1 MSGYIVQLTVHD
13 MANVKKVIDH
23 LTCSVC
29 FKLYENPKYLSCH
42 HSFCK
47 KCLEMMRQSVIICPM
62 CRKETTISAGGVKE
76 LDDNFFIG
84 SLVDD
89 LLKSKVDGEKDVK
102 CEMCQQEDPVV
113 TYCVD
118 CVLFLCHSCDRHQ
131 HHQATNIPHSHRMV
145 PLTESKIKDENFT
158 PKKCNIH
165 NAELLFYCETCDH
178 LVCVHCRVRHDGH
191 QCFPVEEIAGKYRD
205 KLKETTGPI
214 EKLSKDLSKA
224 FNAIEKMSERIQ
236 QEGNEA
242 RRNIDEHYNNLILK
256 LQEQKTQ
263 LKQQVYDSVSERTKL
278 VTTKLEKV
286 EHAQTELQSIKQ
298 LSETLNSR
306 CDQELLSAKNQV
318 IDLMQHV
325 TSKCKK
331 IGTDIIQQAN
341 IKFVP
346 SMVPQFGWLCSTA
359 MPAPHKCEMIDL
371 PTDIYRNH
379 TTNFTIA
386 VKDDNG
392 YYCHRGGIQVNVQL
406 GNECLQVSDN
416 KNGRY
421 AVSFVASKLGEEK
434 LSVYVNG
441 TQIKGSPFNIM
452 VNRPYTT
459 MSKPLKVINN
469 YSGLGRPWGISFG
482 RDGMWAVTDYSTSFV
497 YIYDGKDELVKMI
510 GSPGRREDQFECP
523 LGVAFDDSNDL
534 YVVDGGNNRI
544 QKFDLQG
551 KYLFHFGQ
559 EKLGNARGIT
569 VHNDRVYVSDKA
581 YRCVSVFNIDGQYCC
596 TIKSQHLHN
605 PYGVTVGINNQLYV
619 SDCDNHC
626 IHTFTLDGDYI
637 RNLGTAETSWVT
649 VSGRLC
655 KPWDLAT
662 DLRGNVLVTD
672 ADSHQ
677 VFIFDKNGIC
687 IHCFGTKG
695 QGGGEFNTPF
705 GIALSPKGN
714 IYVCDYENKRVQIF

>member
-1 MSGYIVQLTVHD
+1 

-29 FKLYENPKYLSCH
+29 FNLYEKPKYLSCH

-47 KCLEMMRQSVIICPM
+47 TCLEMMQRQSVIICPM

-89 LLKSKVDGEKDVK
+89 LLKSKVDGKKDVK
-102 CEMCQQEDPVV
+102 CEMCRQEDPVV
-113 TYCVD
+113 SYCVD
-118 CVLFLCHSCDRHQ
+118 CVLFLCHSCDRRQ
-131 HHQATNIPHSHRMV
+131 HHQATNKPHSHRMV
-145 PLTESKIKDENFT
+145 PLTESRTKKFEDSR
-158 PKKCNIH
+158 PKHKPLTCTIH
-165 NAELLFYCETCDH
+165 DAELVLYCKACDQ
-178 LVCVHCRVRHDGH
+178 LVCECCALTDHNCH
-191 QCFPVEEIAGKYRD
+191 QCCPIEDVVGKHRD
-205 KLKETTGPI
+205 ELKEATAPI
-214 EKLSKDLSKA
+214 EELGKDLSKA
-224 FNAIEKMSERIQ
+224 FNTIDRMKQRIQ
-236 QEGNEA
+236 REGDETNK
-242 RRNIDEHYNNLILK
+242 NIDEHYDNLILK
-256 LQEQKTQ
+256 LEEQKEQ
-263 LKQQVYDSVSERTKL
+263 LKQQVLDSVSERVEL
-278 VTTKLEKV
+278 VTTKLKNV
-286 EHAQTELQSIKQ
+286 KHAQEEVQSVKQ
-298 LSETLNSR
+298 LSDTLINSY
-306 CDQELLSAKNQV
+306 DQELLSARNQV
-318 IDLMQHV
+318 INLMHHI
-325 TSKCKK
+325 TEKYKK
-331 IGTDIIQQAN
+331 LDTDITQHAN
-341 IKFVP
+341 KKFVP
-346 SMVPQFGWLCSTA
+346 NLTFFPQFGWLCSTA
-359 MPAPHKCEMIDL
+359 MPAPYKCELVDF
-371 PTDIYRNH
+371 PVDVYRNH
-379 TTNFTIA
+379 TTKFTIA
-386 VKDDNG
+386 IKDASG
-392 YYCHRGGIQVNVQL
+392 HRCYRGDIQVNAL
-406 GNECLQVSDN
+406 LNDEHLQVSDN
-416 KNGRY
+416 KNGQY
-421 AVSFVASKLGEEK
+421 TVSFVASKVGETK
-434 LSVYVNG
+434 LCVCVNG

-482 RDGMWAVTDYSTSFV
+482 RDGMWAVTDYSTSFI

-523 LGVAFDDSNDL
+523 FGVAFDNSNNL
-534 YVVDGGNNRI
+534 YVVDGGNSRI

-551 KYLFHFGQ
+551 NYLFHFGQ
-559 EKLGNARGIT
+559 EKLRNARGIT

-596 TIKSQHLHN
+596 TIKSQHLRN
-605 PYGVTVGINNQLYV
+605 PCGVTVGINNQLYV

-637 RNLGTAETSWVT
+637 RNLGTAETSWGT

-714 IYVCDYENKRVQIF
+714 IYVCDYENRRIQIF